1 MNPLGKIQV
10 LDDIEKEI
18 IQCLQ
23 SAGQTLQELSKEKSS
38 QKNAETQ
45 TQQFLKSLSSLE
57 SKLTEQISYLTQVST
72 GQPHEGS
79 GYASAKVLQMAWHRI
94 SHVRSRVRELE
105 ETKAKYTHAA
115 RQQQQQRQQQHAAAA
130 AAQQQI
136 AQQQQQQQQQQQS
149 HLQDNAGGSL
159 TTSGAIN
166 QDININQQTS

>member
-94 SHVRSRVRELE
+94 SH
-105 ETKAKYTHAA
+105 
-115 RQQQQQRQQQHAAAA
+115 
-130 AAQQQI
+130 I
-136 AQQQQQQQQQQQS
+136 
-149 HLQDNAGGSL
+149 
-159 TTSGAIN
+159 
-166 QDININQQTS
+166 